1 MTKKDMKF
9 RLASRI
15 VDMEILEDTALQ
27 AVKLEYER
35 VMGEFPH
42 AVSLNTMVARV
53 LGKLLGR
60 GCYEFEIERM
70 AADYRNFRDTRAELE
85 QVFEEFFGQRSCD
98 YRAGC

>member
-15 VDMEILEDTALQ
+15 VDCEILEDTALQ

-53 LGKLLGR
+53 RGKLLER
-60 GCYEFEIERM
+60 DNYDFAIESM
-70 AADYRNFRDTRAELE
+70 AFAYNDYKNTRHELE